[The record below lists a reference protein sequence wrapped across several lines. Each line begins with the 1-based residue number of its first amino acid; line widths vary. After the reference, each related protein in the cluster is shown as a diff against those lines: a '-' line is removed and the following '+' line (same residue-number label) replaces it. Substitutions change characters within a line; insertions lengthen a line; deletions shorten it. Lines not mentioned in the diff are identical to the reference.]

1 MMMKCKRVLRCTF
14 WGSSLRWFVVHL
26 IFPFSYWSRGAVVE
40 AVSVYHAQHHSPLPH
55 QLDQVRR
62 VCCYFKKAKP
72 VFARVVIYL
81 RLFCLIIN
89 MKSQRHSLLLLIIL
103 PQTTSVCS
111 IIEIYYEY
119 TILIRVLIIIV
130 TIFSIVDGYVS
141 ITSLSWVLTCT
152 AHSSHYW
159 ALWRSTGTLWSV
171 SVLVTYDTGR
181 TAPVHWETETSFT
194 DLPYTWS
201 Q

>member
-1 MMMKCKRVLRCTF
+1 
-14 WGSSLRWFVVHL
+14 
-26 IFPFSYWSRGAVVE
+26 
-40 AVSVYHAQHHSPLPH
+40 
-55 QLDQVRR
+55 
-62 VCCYFKKAKP
+62 
-72 VFARVVIYL
+72 
-81 RLFCLIIN
+81 

-152 AHSSHYW
+152 AHSSHY
-159 ALWRSTGTLWSV
+159 
-171 SVLVTYDTGR
+171 
-181 TAPVHWETETSFT
+181 
-194 DLPYTWS
+194 
-201 Q
+201 